1 MECKFS
7 NFYSRQNLPYFQLPQ
22 QVKSS
27 ISVPSVNTP
36 KNHQNGSYPGLISAL
51 YKNNLRRNMF
61 KWMEKNST
69 GEWWKRIVNCL
80 FSAFTSSY
88 TFYLN
93 KFSKGVRLANITN
106 CRVTNCICL
115 YLLMIGKLMLLR
127 SMAAPATKGDI
138 KTIFKKLNKISQSLV
153 DNSSSLA
160 QLTGEIRELKK
171 SQQFLSEQYEDMK
184 EKLHWKDN
192 EVKDMQAENRST
204 VAWKNMSRSLRCGFA
219 KLKRKSMNLNN
230 MAVVSA

>member
-1 MECKFS
+1 
-7 NFYSRQNLPYFQLPQ
+7 
-22 QVKSS
+22 
-27 ISVPSVNTP
+27 
-36 KNHQNGSYPGLISAL
+36 
-51 YKNNLRRNMF
+51 
-61 KWMEKNST
+61 
-69 GEWWKRIVNCL
+69 
-80 FSAFTSSY
+80 
-88 TFYLN
+88 
-93 KFSKGVRLANITN
+93 
-106 CRVTNCICL
+106 
-115 YLLMIGKLMLLR
+115 
-127 SMAAPATKGDI
+127 MAAPATKGDI

-204 VAWKNMSRSLRCGFA
+204 VAWKNMSRSLRCGLA